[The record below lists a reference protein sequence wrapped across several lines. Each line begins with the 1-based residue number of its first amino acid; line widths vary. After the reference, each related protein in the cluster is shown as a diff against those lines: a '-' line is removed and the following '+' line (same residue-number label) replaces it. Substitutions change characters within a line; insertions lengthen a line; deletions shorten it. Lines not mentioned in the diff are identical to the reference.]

1 MIGTLRKHSQWLW
14 AIIIVVVII
23 SFVVFFSPDARLGR
37 GAGNADYGTLYGEP
51 VKREDLL
58 QAYADARLGYFL
70 STGQWPDRDE
80 RARMFGFNLDG
91 EARQRLLLNHQLK
104 EHGIDVGESAVA
116 QEIKNIFTDQQSGAF
131 NLQRYDSML
140 KQHFAPVGISEAV
153 FERFLRNE
161 LGRQQLTRM
170 FGLTGKLIS
179 DRAADGFY
187 RRENES
193 ALTEFVFLANSN
205 NLTKVKLDDAALR
218 TYHTNNLATYRI
230 SERVQVHY
238 VYFPYTNYNAEAD
251 KTLNADTN
259 LPAVMKQYYETN
271 QFRFRETNGTA
282 KTFEQAKEQVRNEF
296 RDRTAARLGQKAAAE
311 FANEVFSL
319 PNQAASLLTVAAK
332 KGLAVKVTEPFTE
345 FEGPKLT
352 NAPANFAQTAFA
364 LSAEEALGQM
374 LAGLD
379 GTYLIAFKDRLKPV
393 DPPFNQVK
401 TKVTEDYRRSQASEL
416 TMQEGNN
423 LVKAANTALAAGKS
437 FKDACKQL
445 GHTALEV
452 PPFNRAARNVEIVES
467 RGLSTEEVRD
477 LAFSLAAGKVSN
489 FRQASSGG
497 FVLFVKGFQ
506 PVTDEQVKTE
516 LPKFAE
522 SLRDN
527 RANYAFREWLSREV
541 ERSGAMGGLQQAKRG
556 E

>member
-1 MIGTLRKHSQWLW
+1 
-14 AIIIVVVII
+14 
-23 SFVVFFSPDARLGR
+23 
-37 GAGNADYGTLYGEP
+37 
-51 VKREDLL
+51 
-58 QAYADARLGYFL
+58 
-70 STGQWPDRDE
+70 
-80 RARMFGFNLDG
+80 
-91 EARQRLLLNHQLK
+91 
-104 EHGIDVGESAVA
+104 
-116 QEIKNIFTDQQSGAF
+116 
-131 NLQRYDSML
+131 
-140 KQHFAPVGISEAV
+140 
-153 FERFLRNE
+153 
-161 LGRQQLTRM
+161 
-170 FGLTGKLIS
+170 
-179 DRAADGFY
+179 
-187 RRENES
+187 
-193 ALTEFVFLANSN
+193 
-205 NLTKVKLDDAALR
+205 
-218 TYHTNNLATYRI
+218 
-230 SERVQVHY
+230 
-238 VYFPYTNYNAEAD
+238 
-251 KTLNADTN
+251 
-259 LPAVMKQYYETN
+259 
-271 QFRFRETNGTA
+271 
-282 KTFEQAKEQVRNEF
+282 
-296 RDRTAARLGQKAAAE
+296 
-311 FANEVFSL
+311 
-319 PNQAASLLTVAAK
+319 
-332 KGLAVKVTEPFTE
+332 
-345 FEGPKLT
+345 
-352 NAPANFAQTAFA
+352 
-364 LSAEEALGQM
+364 M

-401 TKVTEDYRRSQASEL
+401 AKVTEDYRRSQASEL